1 MFPAMTEDMDR
12 LAEGV
17 DALQSFRDDTLLATS
32 VCPASGSMWLVP
44 RPERFY
50 AKHPEVEIRVDGTD
64 RLVNVALGKAVPK
77 IKAFRDWFLGE
88 AQWPNGL
95 P

>member
-32 VCPASGSMWLVP
+32 VSPAFGSM
-44 RPERFY
+44 
-50 AKHPEVEIRVDGTD
+50 
-64 RLVNVALGKAVPK
+64 
-77 IKAFRDWFLGE
+77 
-88 AQWPNGL
+88 
-95 P
+95 